1 MENFLNRLTDMDWG
15 WWPFISLRPNK
26 NEEMNNTR
34 VAKIAAYFGGV
45 YGALLYLA
53 FIFPKN
59 GFNHIEV
66 AASVLSLIFFFFVFY
81 RFSFA
86 YSRNKRAKRLQNT
99 PNKKNDF

>member
-15 WWPFISLRPNK
+15 WWPFASLRPNK

-34 VAKIAAYFGGV
+34 IAKIAVYFGGV

-59 GFNHIEV
+59 GFSHIE
-66 AASVLSLIFFFFVFY
+66 AAAFILPPMFFFFIFY

-86 YSRNKRAKRLQNT
+86 YFWNKRAKRMQKASNE
-99 PNKKNDF
+99 NNDL